1 MPSFQANLINNH
13 IQQAVPGIPAY
24 AFGAFDYT
32 SAGMVAT
39 ITNVALTSNVA
50 TVTMTIK
57 EGNIP
62 TTSQLISVKSDNTI
76 FNVDSA
82 AITGVSFTAAT
93 GVGTVTYAVTHA
105 NVTSVAATGTASAP
119 VAPTTDVFANGAS
132 VPICIQDNTGPE
144 EGRTLRATV
153 TIPSLPTAGVVK
165 IQTAVGDPSV
175 ASNYVDLGTVAT
187 VTGSALTGGTSNNT
201 VAAVF
206 TSVNANFV
214 RFIISG
220 TSGGSSPTL
229 YATVTI

>member
-13 IQQAVPGIPAY
+13 IEQAVPGLPAY
-24 AFGAFDYT
+24 AFGSFDYNQPP
-32 SAGMVAT
+32 MVAT

-62 TTSQLISVKSDNTI
+62 NTRQLVSVKSDNTI
-76 FNVDSA
+76 FNVDSS

-93 GVGTVTYAVTHA
+93 GVGTITYAVTHA
-105 NVTSVAATGTASAP
+105 DVASVAATGQASAP

-144 EGRTLRATV
+144 EGRTLRATIR
-153 TIPSLPTAGVVK
+153 IPSLPSAGVVK
-165 IQTAVGDPSV
+165 IQTCVGDPSI
-175 ASNYVDLGTVAT
+175 ASDYIDLGTVAT

-206 TSVNANFV
+206 TNVNANFV

-229 YATVTI
+229 YASVTI